1 MKNVRIHMIFQW
13 VFFLPIIL
21 PLCLIYGAIRGA
33 MQMTERVLEQM
44 MTDVTQVKE
53 TETSPLLSDRS

>member
-1 MKNVRIHMIFQW
+1 MKNVKIHMIFQW

-21 PLCLIYGAIRGA
+21 PLCLLYGAIRGA

-44 MTDVTQVKE
+44 MTDITQMKE
-53 TETSPLLSDRS
+53 TETSHSLMEQ

>member
-1 MKNVRIHMIFQW
+1 MIFQW

-21 PLCLIYGAIRGA
+21 PLCLLYGAIRGA

-44 MTDVTQVKE
+44 MTDITQMKE
-53 TETSPLLSDRS
+53 TETSHSLMEQ

>member
-1 MKNVRIHMIFQW
+1 MIFQW

-44 MTDVTQVKE
+44 MTDITQVKE
-53 TETSPLLSDRS
+53 TETSPILSDRS

>member
-33 MQMTERVLEQM
+33 MQMAERVLEQM

-53 TETSPLLSDRS
+53 AESAPSLMEQ